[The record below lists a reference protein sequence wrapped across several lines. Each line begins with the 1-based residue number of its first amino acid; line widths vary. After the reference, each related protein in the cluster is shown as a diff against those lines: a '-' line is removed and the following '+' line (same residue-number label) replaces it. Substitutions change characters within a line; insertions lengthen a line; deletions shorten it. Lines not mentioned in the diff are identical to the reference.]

1 MKMKKYNVGVMGA
14 TGAVGQQMIKVLAER
29 NFPVGELRCLASERS
44 EGKTLSTPFGD
55 VVIQRTCETAFDGLD
70 IVLGA
75 SENDI
80 AEAMAPHIKAAG
92 AVFVD
97 NSSAFRLYD
106 DVPLVV
112 PEINPEDVEWNNGII
127 SNPNCT
133 TIISLVAINAINKL
147 SKIEGIYASSYQATS
162 GAGAAGPVEM
172 YDQSDAVLKARA
184 AGGEGNSYGAD
195 IQPKVFQYQIAYNVI
210 PQIGGFGENLYS
222 SEEMKL
228 QNEGRKIMHLPDL
241 KVSCTCVRV
250 PVERSHAVSIDVI
263 TEKKL
268 DLADVREAINEAP
281 GCRLYDEP
289 SEKIYPMPLLT
300 SNQDIVYVGRIRR
313 DLVNENGINL
323 WCCGDQV
330 RKGAATNAVQIAEL
344 LIK

>member
-1 MKMKKYNVGVMGA
+1 MKKYNVGVMGA
-14 TGAVGQQMIKVLAER
+14 TGAVGQEMIKVLGER

-44 EGKTLSTPFGD
+44 EGRLLSTPFGD
-55 VVIQRTCETAFDGLD
+55 VKVVKTCETAFDGLD

-97 NSSAFRLYD
+97 NSSAFRLD
-106 DVPLVV
+106 PEVPLVV
-112 PEINPEDVEWNNGII
+112 PEINPEDVEWNRGII

-147 SKIEGIYASSYQATS
+147 SEIEGIYASSYQATS

-172 YDQSDAVLKARA
+172 YDQSAAILKARA
-184 AGGEGNSYGAD
+184 DGGKGNSYGAD
-195 IQPKVFQYQIAYNVI
+195 IDPKVFQYQIAYNVI

-228 QNEGRKIMHLPDL
+228 QNEGRKIMHLPEL

-263 TEKKL
+263 TKERL
-268 DLADVREAINEAP
+268 ELEDVRKAVSEAP
-281 GCRLYDEP
+281 GARLYDEP
-289 SEKIYPMPLLT
+289 DEKVYPMPLLT

-313 DLVNENGINL
+313 DLVNDNGINL

>member
-1 MKMKKYNVGVMGA
+1 MKKYNVGVMGA

-29 NFPVGELRCLASERS
+29 NIPVGELRCLASERS
-44 EGKTLSTPFGD
+44 EGKTLPTPFGD
-55 VVIQRTCETAFDGLD
+55 IVIRKTCETAFDGLD

-97 NSSAFRLYD
+97 NSSAFRLCD

-112 PEINPEDVEWNNGII
+112 PEINPEDVKWNNGII

-162 GAGAAGPVEM
+162 GAGAAGPIEM
-172 YDQSDAVLKARA
+172 YDQSEQILAARA

-268 DLADVREAINEAP
+268 DLADVRQAIMEAP
-281 GCRLYDEP
+281 GARLYDCP
-289 SEKIYPMPLLT
+289 DDKIYPMPVLT
-300 SNQDIVYVGRIRR
+300 SNQDIVFVGRIRR

-344 LIK
+344 LIKD